1 MTWEI
6 DTSHSAVTFSAKH
19 MMVTTVRG
27 TMAIADATLDFD
39 EQHPERSS
47 VTARIDTASI
57 DTRNAQRD
65 AHLRSADFLDV
76 EQYPTIEFRSR
87 SVERAGSDWKLHG
100 DLTIRGETR
109 PVVLDVEF
117 HGVQPNMQGGGRAAF
132 SASTT
137 IDRDDWGLTWN
148 VALEQGGWL
157 VSKAIKV
164 EIDLAAVEPAR
175 AAQDA
180 SVADRETAG
189 VA

>member
-6 DTSHSAVTFSAKH
+6 DTSHSGVTFSAKH

-57 DTRNAQRD
+57 DTRSQPRD
-65 AHLRSADFLDV
+65 AHLRSPDFLDV

-87 SVERAGSDWKLHG
+87 SVERSGGSWKLHG
-100 DLTIRGETR
+100 DLTIRGATH
-109 PVVLDVEF
+109 PVVLDAEF
-117 HGVQPNMQGGGRAAF
+117 HGVQPNLQGGRRAAF
-132 SASTT
+132 SATTT
-137 IDRDDWGLTWN
+137 IDREDWGLTWN

-157 VSKAIKV
+157 VSKAIRI
-164 EIDLAAVEPAR
+164 EIDLAAVEPAPATR
-175 AAQDA
+175 EEQPAA
-180 SVADRETAG
+180 RETAG